1 MSDGFGGGGKVF
13 VVCVVEEMERD
24 VAERRENTG
33 GVAATNAAA
42 VFAEGH
48 VAGVV
53 QAVFDGP
60 VIAGP
65 LKQFL
70 GVGFDA
76 GQAGDAV
83 NRLGCRLAL
92 CRPCPHQPKHLAD
105 FGPGVEV
112 VVEPDHRREGAG
124 FDPPVSLTPR
134 VRRVEVRVETLLE
147 LGGENP
153 RSFPR

>member
-13 VVCVVEEMERD
+13 VVGGVEEMERD

-33 GVAATNAAA
+33 GVAATDAAA
-42 VFAEGH
+42 VFPERH

-53 QAVFDGP
+53 QPILDGP
-60 VIAGP
+60 VSAG
-65 LKQFL
+65 LVKQFL

-76 GQAGDAV
+76 GPAGDAV
-83 NRLGCRLAL
+83 NRLGRRLAL

-105 FGPGVEV
+105 FGPRVEG
-112 VVEPDHRREGAG
+112 VVEPDQRREGAG
-124 FDPPVSLTPR
+124 FDPPVRLTPR